1 MLAAFGLFTTFFLP
15 QLTAIFSFFFFRPV
29 RVIRFISEETIEEGI
44 YSIAT
49 EKLKLEQDLSAEDND
64 DDKVDKRSTKRDVS
78 RLLKLALDVEM
89 TDDKI
94 GEVDTVFTELESKKN
109 YTVLQEVVEE
119 PKMNYKIT
127 TAAQQK

>member
-1 MLAAFGLFTTFFLP
+1 MKKEAPRYSVPLNLAFFVSPSSLFTTFFFVP

-109 YTVLQEVVEE
+109 YTVL
-119 PKMNYKIT
+119 
-127 TAAQQK
+127 

>member
-1 MLAAFGLFTTFFLP
+1 M
-15 QLTAIFSFFFFRPV
+15 
-29 RVIRFISEETIEEGI
+29 IRFISEETIEEGI

-109 YTVLQEVVEE
+109 YTVVGVYLK
-119 PKMNYKIT
+119 P
-127 TAAQQK
+127 